1 MEKKEQHEFSRIGSF
16 LHFTVAPLL
25 LITLAPPF
33 ILLLTYL
40 MFHLDSSFTAL
51 LHQLTTK
58 NLYTL
63 LHEEYGSTI
72 YGTSNA
78 WKIIGI
84 FSLLQLILMKF
95 PGKPYEAP
103 MHTSGHIPRY
113 VDNGLYA
120 YLITC
125 VVFFTCTY
133 GLGLFSPTLLFD
145 NFEELF
151 TTLNLFGLLLCLFL
165 YIKGRTFPSSSEHGA
180 SGNIIFDYYW
190 GTDLYPRI
198 FGWDVKVFTNS
209 RFGLMFWQMMIFSC
223 MAKQYATEGYIAD
236 SMWVCG
242 ILQTQYLLKFYLWE
256 EGYFKSTDIVVDRA
270 GFYICWGCL
279 SFLFVIWNIPHVFLV
294 SHPIQLGTPLAATMI
309 IVGIF
314 FTWLT
319 YWIDQQKVIVR
330 STQGKCLVFGKKPEL
345 IIAKYKTASGKE
357 KASIL
362 LCSGFWGFSRQFH
375 FLPELIA
382 GLLWSLP
389 AKFTHTLPYSY
400 IIILLAIIVQR
411 SFRDEW
417 KCSEKYGKYWK
428 QYCEKVPY
436 RIIPYIL

>member
-145 NFEELF
+145 KLRRV
-151 TTLNLFGLLLCLFL
+151 
-165 YIKGRTFPSSSEHGA
+165 IH
-180 SGNIIFDYYW
+180 
-190 GTDLYPRI
+190 
-198 FGWDVKVFTNS
+198 
-209 RFGLMFWQMMIFSC
+209 
-223 MAKQYATEGYIAD
+223 YA
-236 SMWVCG
+236 
-242 ILQTQYLLKFYLWE
+242 Q
-256 EGYFKSTDIVVDRA
+256 
-270 GFYICWGCL
+270 
-279 SFLFVIWNIPHVFLV
+279 P
-294 SHPIQLGTPLAATMI
+294 
-309 IVGIF
+309 
-314 FTWLT
+314 
-319 YWIDQQKVIVR
+319 VR
-330 STQGKCLVFGKKPEL
+330 STVML
-345 IIAKYKTASGKE
+345 IPQSHTA
-357 KASIL
+357 
-362 LCSGFWGFSRQFH
+362 
-375 FLPELIA
+375 
-382 GLLWSLP
+382 
-389 AKFTHTLPYSY
+389 
-400 IIILLAIIVQR
+400 
-411 SFRDEW
+411 
-417 KCSEKYGKYWK
+417 
-428 QYCEKVPY
+428 
-436 RIIPYIL
+436 